1 MTASD
6 PPTRRHAPA
15 PPATREVVVYRGDSR
30 RAEHDHA
37 TCREVARTIAAIK
50 GCPFAGEYDP
60 RTHAE
65 RYPYF
70 VPTDTLIGVEH
81 ARALGID
88 GDDDLFGGV
97 VPHAF
102 VATKCISHPLVDD
115 RARAPEGWS
124 TEFGK
129 RIEPAVLAG
138 YSAFSTDD
146 ALRAGRTLLANGR
159 IRVKRALGIGGAGQ
173 MVVDDV
179 TGLEQVLA
187 DADAAEVCRFGIAI
201 EEDLEEVTT
210 HSVGRIR
217 VDRLV
222 ASYFGTQRLTRNHR
236 GDDVYGGSDLF
247 VAHGDFDGPLA
258 AFDPPAPVRRAVEN
272 ARLYDAA
279 AFECFEGLFASR
291 RNYDVAEGIDPS
303 GKRRLGVLEQSWRF
317 GGASGAEVAALAA
330 FRDDPSLAGV
340 RATSTE
346 VYGEDVSVPQGAT
359 VYFDGA
365 DNHGGRLTK
374 YVMISRHVHA

>member
-1 MTASD
+1 MIASD
-6 PPTRRHAPA
+6 PPTRRPVPA
-15 PPATREVVVYRGDSR
+15 TAATREVVVYRGDSR
-30 RAEHDHA
+30 RAAHDHT

-65 RYPYF
+65 RHPYF

-115 RARAPEGWS
+115 RARAPQGWS
-124 TEFGK
+124 AEFGK
-129 RIEPAVLAG
+129 RIDKAVLAG

-146 ALRAGRTLLANGR
+146 ALRAGRALLAQGR
-159 IRVKRALGIGGAGQ
+159 IRIKRALGIGGAGQ
-173 MVVDDV
+173 TVVGDAA
-179 TGLEQVLA
+179 GLEQALA
-187 DADAAEVCRFGIAI
+187 DADSDEVSRYGIAI
-201 EEDLEEVTT
+201 EQDLEDVTT
-210 HSVGRIR
+210 HSVGRICIDGR
-217 VDRLV
+217 V

-247 VAHGDFDGPLA
+247 VAHGDFDAPLA
-258 AFDPPAPVRRAVEN
+258 AFEPPAPVRHAVEQ
-272 ARLYDAA
+272 ARLYDKA

-291 RNYDVAEGIDPS
+291 RNYDVAEGVDAS

-346 VYGEDVSVPQGAT
+346 VYGDDVRVPDGAT
-359 VYFDGA
+359 IYFDGA